1 MSLDNRNTSAQ
12 FKRAEQLKRWE
23 ESEMN
28 KKLSGV
34 PKSPSSRRIKFS
46 SGCIFLAACVAGDKE
61 EVEWLLKNGADI
73 DTANVDG
80 LTALHQACIDD
91 NLDMV
96 EFLVQKGADVNRKD
110 NEGWTPLHATA
121 SCGFLSIARYL
132 IENGADLAS
141 INSDGELAVDLASS
155 DAMEDL
161 IQHHLDEQ
169 GIDCD
174 EARQAEERIM
184 LSDATKWLRTDSS
197 DCDKAH
203 PKTGATAIHVAAAK
217 GYIGVL
223 KLLLEGRGDID
234 RQDVDGW
241 TPLHAAA
248 YWGQKEATQMLLN
261 ASADIDIQNYSGQLA
276 IDIAQEDI
284 VPLLKD
290 ARKNVKRTKRR
301 PPSHGNRITDNFEN
315 STETPTKVI
324 RVEMKP
330 IDSNKEK
337 EAGPVAVAH
346 DDDDEDVYQ
355 APSDVQEEPDEE
367 EESNEKDEEEE
378 EETVDD
384 TVDEELEEDEEEE
397 EEEVDEEE
405 EEEADEDDE
414 REEQEQV
421 VTIEKKQSPAED
433 VPDAIGTFS
442 YERVTAQSVQ
452 LQEASQ
458 PNQTEEAESE
468 EDEEE
473 EENGSVSSEP
483 YSSSNPSAD
492 SSVTESETDELLPR
506 PVPIIS
512 RPAPVPL
519 TTQIVAPKP
528 RVTETVDS
536 SSATTTAAPAT
547 NPLPPTAPWRRQRA
561 IPTPVPRQF
570 YEDQRQPAQQPSAVS
585 RATDDVDYANLYF
598 TSKRNQVSEKENKP
612 TEPDVILRRTQSF
625 ESDEKFY
632 QRYAELRA
640 RIQANSCPHT
650 ILPSTPINTKTS
662 TASNNN
668 NNNSSNTN
676 NNNNNNTTT
685 TAASTPASTISSYLV
700 QRSASLKD
708 HRTLRKTASNLV
720 LGSTTTTSPSSAT
733 ATATGPASG
742 VPTNTSIVPP
752 ATGTATAVSQA
763 TGNTTVTT
771 GAVSP
776 PTSPSG
782 TPTTTPTAGQIRS
795 SIPTP
800 ITNNNK
806 NIMINSNTD
815 NSSSTPFGDRYRKR
829 YEDQL
834 EVARKLPQTNNNSTI
849 VDHTMSTSVAG
860 AGANRSDNTPQ
871 DGTILTPG
879 SGNNAT
885 STTTTGIGTDTNK
898 NHSLFELNRKYI
910 EQAQKTKINNERNK
924 FLSSLNEKRQQQL
937 QEQQQGQSADRR
949 LAGKKQPEAAQAQTA
964 IEEPTEVKLI
974 ISSSTAA
981 APLLPAVVE
990 ANSTTAITPVTT
1002 SPSSNKL
1009 SPGNIFKNFFKSF
1022 VPPTRDEESETQRKA
1037 HAKRVRETR
1046 RSTQGVTLDEIKS
1059 AEQLVKKKNASGA
1072 GNEHDTMASAIGT
1085 SASTTTTT
1093 SSSPSSLSSSA
1104 SPSLTTTNNNTSTTT
1119 ISGTINDRVPSVGGD
1134 ITDQQQQVGGNH
1146 VAEGSDKDSSREV
1159 AVSAS
1164 FTIAAPGSSSLDDG
1178 GDGGGGG
1185 IRRHRRNV
1193 GGGNDEEEDDSKV
1206 TVSYTIS
1213 APVRQSSPSP
1223 RVNNSK
1229 ESTITG
1235 PAATGSDTAGGG
1247 ADVPVVSA
1255 TFHVPAA
1262 SDAGAVATTATI
1274 IRTSGTAGGVV
1285 SSSDSNTTNS
1295 TTITNTT
1302 TTSASSN
1309 TNHNTAATYTKRSLF
1324 DIDNANSLT
1333 LAEKLRH
1340 EANKYAITSVAD
1352 GELDSHP
1359 AVSRVP
1365 NSNSTTNSGGNSN
1378 SSSTNAPADNSA
1390 VSAAAAVPPSPTLR
1404 KVADSGAAST
1414 TGVTAERRPSW
1425 RLKVDGGSK
1434 FKLEDASTPNAATQS
1449 SSVASGSVYE
1459 SVPATQATEHGLTT
1473 TKLTSSSALAQRR
1486 AQQQNGDSTTTMTT
1500 GSSVAGSAIGSRP
1513 LSASGLAAG
1522 EQYNRVPG
1530 SVGST
1535 GELPTAAANSG
1546 TDTSPLH
1553 HLRRPPKS
1561 TAPGEENK
1569 ENDKENDSRTST
1581 TAQATQAVIQ
1591 RRRRQKRRST
1601 GVVSVGIED
1610 LDPDRQDSPVDG
1622 DDKETGSE
1630 RGRSRVGSTA
1640 SELDTANQP
1649 QDSTRENGG
1658 DCIDYKALYEQ
1669 EKADND
1675 KLKMALRKKDE
1686 EVVTLKAAL
1695 DRFTTATTKNN
1706 SLSELEKRERRAME
1720 RKMSEMEEELKLLQ
1734 KYKTENER
1742 LRAENRALTRV
1753 VSKLTTSAQ
1762 NQVHATATA
1771 ANKQ

>member
-12 FKRAEQLKRWE
+12 YKRAEQLKRWE

-28 KKLSGV
+28 KKLSGA

-141 INSDGELAVDLASS
+141 INSDGELAVDLANS

-169 GIDCD
+169 GIDCE

-184 LSDATKWLRTDSS
+184 LSDATKWLRTDSP

-261 ASADIDIQNYSGQLA
+261 ASADIDVQNYSGQLA
-276 IDIAQEDI
+276 IDIAQDDI

-290 ARKNVKRTKRR
+290 ARKNGKRTKRR

-324 RVEMKP
+324 RVEVKP

-337 EAGPVAVAH
+337 EAGGSVAVDYG
-346 DDDDEDVYQ
+346 DDDDGGETVAEALPESPQVAGDQ
-355 APSDVQEEPDEE
+355 EE
-367 EESNEKDEEEE
+367 EEAADEKDEEED
-378 EETVDD
+378 EETMDD
-384 TVDEELEEDEEEE
+384 TVDEALEEEEEAEEEEVEEEE
-397 EEEVDEEE
+397 EEEEEDAEEEEEQQEHVSAQASRPGEDVTDSSIGSVPYQQVLPSPAQINQTKDAESEEE
-405 EEEADEDDE
+405 EEE
-414 REEQEQV
+414 
-421 VTIEKKQSPAED
+421 
-433 VPDAIGTFS
+433 
-442 YERVTAQSVQ
+442 
-452 LQEASQ
+452 
-458 PNQTEEAESE
+458 
-468 EDEEE
+468 EEE

-492 SSVTESETDELLPR
+492 SSMTESET
-506 PVPIIS
+506 V
-512 RPAPVPL
+512 
-519 TTQIVAPKP
+519 
-528 RVTETVDS
+528 
-536 SSATTTAAPAT
+536 
-547 NPLPPTAPWRRQRA
+547 
-561 IPTPVPRQF
+561 
-570 YEDQRQPAQQPSAVS
+570 
-585 RATDDVDYANLYF
+585 
-598 TSKRNQVSEKENKP
+598 VSEKENKP

-668 NNNSSNTN
+668 NNNSSNN
-676 NNNNNNTTT
+676 NNNNNSTTTTT
-685 TAASTPASTISSYLV
+685 TATTPASNISSYLV

-708 HRTLRKTASNLV
+708 HRTLRKTTSNLV
-720 LGSTTTTSPSSAT
+720 LGSTTTSPSS
-733 ATATGPASG
+733 ATGPASG
-742 VPTNTSIVPP
+742 ATTNLVPP
-752 ATGTATAVSQA
+752 AATGTGAAN
-763 TGNTTVTT
+763 NTTGSTT
-771 GAVSP
+771 GSSGAVSP

-782 TPTTTPTAGQIRS
+782 TPTTTPTAGQIR
-795 SIPTP
+795 
-800 ITNNNK
+800 
-806 NIMINSNTD
+806 
-815 NSSSTPFGDRYRKR
+815 R
-829 YEDQL
+829 
-834 EVARKLPQTNNNSTI
+834 
-849 VDHTMSTSVAG
+849 
-860 AGANRSDNTPQ
+860 
-871 DGTILTPG
+871 
-879 SGNNAT
+879 
-885 STTTTGIGTDTNK
+885 
-898 NHSLFELNRKYI
+898 
-910 EQAQKTKINNERNK
+910 
-924 FLSSLNEKRQQQL
+924 
-937 QEQQQGQSADRR
+937 
-949 LAGKKQPEAAQAQTA
+949 
-964 IEEPTEVKLI
+964 
-974 ISSSTAA
+974 
-981 APLLPAVVE
+981 
-990 ANSTTAITPVTT
+990 
-1002 SPSSNKL
+1002 
-1009 SPGNIFKNFFKSF
+1009 SF

-1059 AEQLVKKKNASGA
+1059 AEQLVKKKNATGT
-1072 GNEHDTMASAIGT
+1072 GNENDTMAPAT
-1085 SASTTTTT
+1085 ATATTTTT
-1093 SSSPSSLSSSA
+1093 TTPSSPSSLSSTA
-1104 SPSLTTTNNNTSTTT
+1104 SPSFT
-1119 ISGTINDRVPSVGGD
+1119 NDRVPAVGSTG
-1134 ITDQQQQVGGNH
+1134 DQQQQGSNH
-1146 VAEGSDKDSSREV
+1146 VTEGSVAHDATGGSGGGGSTKVEEI

-1164 FTIAAPGSSSLDDG
+1164 FTLAAPGSSLDDG

-1185 IRRHRRNV
+1185 GGGGGHRRHRRSV
-1193 GGGNDEEEDDSKV
+1193 AGMDDEEEDDSKV

-1223 RVNNSK
+1223 RAVASAAAVSNSK
-1229 ESTITG
+1229 ESADPLDGTG
-1235 PAATGSDTAGGG
+1235 AG
-1247 ADVPVVSA
+1247 DVPAVTA

-1262 SDAGAVATTATI
+1262 ASEPMVATSAT
-1274 IRTSGTAGGVV
+1274 IRTSSGAAGGVV
-1285 SSSDSNTTNS
+1285 SNSDSNTT
-1295 TTITNTT
+1295 TT
-1302 TTSASSN
+1302 TTTNNTSNSNNNNTSASSN
-1309 TNHNTAATYTKRSLF
+1309 TNHNTAATTTTTTYTKRSLF

-1340 EANKYAITSVAD
+1340 EANKYAIAAVAD
-1352 GELDSHP
+1352 GDLDSHLV
-1359 AVSRVP
+1359 ARVP
-1365 NSNSTTNSGGNSN
+1365 ASNSGTTNSGGGGGESN
-1378 SSSTNAPADNSA
+1378 STSTNAPADNSA
-1390 VSAAAAVPPSPTLR
+1390 ASAGAAVPPSPTLR
-1404 KVADSGAAST
+1404 KADPATTTT

-1449 SSVASGSVYE
+1449 SSVASGGSVYE
-1459 SVPATQATEHGLTT
+1459 PSGPANQAPEHGLTT

-1486 AQQQNGDSTTTMTT
+1486 AQQQNGDSSSTATT
-1500 GSSVAGSAIGSRP
+1500 GTTSSSVASSRP
-1513 LSASGLAAG
+1513 LSAPASGLAAG

-1530 SVGST
+1530 SAASAAGEQQQT
-1535 GELPTAAANSG
+1535 GAAA
-1546 TDTSPLH
+1546 TDPNSPLH

-1561 TAPGEENK
+1561 AGEENK
-1569 ENDKENDSRTST
+1569 ENDKENDSRS

-1601 GVVSVGIED
+1601 GVVSVGMED

-1622 DDKETGSE
+1622 DEKETGSE

-1762 NQVHATATA
+1762 NQIHAS
-1771 ANKQ
+1771 KQ

>member
-23 ESEMN
+23 ESEIN

-276 IDIAQEDI
+276 IDIAQDDI

-301 PPSHGNRITDNFEN
+301 PPSHGNRITDNLEN

-324 RVEMKP
+324 RVEVKP

-337 EAGPVAVAH
+337 E
-346 DDDDEDVYQ
+346 
-355 APSDVQEEPDEE
+355 
-367 EESNEKDEEEE
+367 
-378 EETVDD
+378 
-384 TVDEELEEDEEEE
+384 
-397 EEEVDEEE
+397 
-405 EEEADEDDE
+405 
-414 REEQEQV
+414 
-421 VTIEKKQSPAED
+421 
-433 VPDAIGTFS
+433 
-442 YERVTAQSVQ
+442 
-452 LQEASQ
+452 
-458 PNQTEEAESE
+458 
-468 EDEEE
+468 
-473 EENGSVSSEP
+473 
-483 YSSSNPSAD
+483 
-492 SSVTESETDELLPR
+492 
-506 PVPIIS
+506 
-512 RPAPVPL
+512 
-519 TTQIVAPKP
+519 
-528 RVTETVDS
+528 
-536 SSATTTAAPAT
+536 
-547 NPLPPTAPWRRQRA
+547 
-561 IPTPVPRQF
+561 
-570 YEDQRQPAQQPSAVS
+570 
-585 RATDDVDYANLYF
+585 
-598 TSKRNQVSEKENKP
+598 VSEKENKP

-662 TASNNN
+662 SASNNN

-676 NNNNNNTTT
+676 NNNNNTTT
-685 TAASTPASTISSYLV
+685 TTVSTPTSNISSYLV

-720 LGSTTTTSPSSAT
+720 IGSTTTSPSSAT
-733 ATATGPASG
+733 GPMSG
-742 VPTNTSIVPP
+742 IPTNTSIVPP

-763 TGNTTVTT
+763 TNNTTGNANATS

-782 TPTTTPTAGQIRS
+782 TPTTTPTAGQIR
-795 SIPTP
+795 
-800 ITNNNK
+800 
-806 NIMINSNTD
+806 
-815 NSSSTPFGDRYRKR
+815 R
-829 YEDQL
+829 
-834 EVARKLPQTNNNSTI
+834 
-849 VDHTMSTSVAG
+849 
-860 AGANRSDNTPQ
+860 
-871 DGTILTPG
+871 
-879 SGNNAT
+879 
-885 STTTTGIGTDTNK
+885 
-898 NHSLFELNRKYI
+898 
-910 EQAQKTKINNERNK
+910 
-924 FLSSLNEKRQQQL
+924 
-937 QEQQQGQSADRR
+937 
-949 LAGKKQPEAAQAQTA
+949 
-964 IEEPTEVKLI
+964 
-974 ISSSTAA
+974 
-981 APLLPAVVE
+981 
-990 ANSTTAITPVTT
+990 
-1002 SPSSNKL
+1002 
-1009 SPGNIFKNFFKSF
+1009 SF

-1059 AEQLVKKKNASGA
+1059 AEQLVKKKNASGS
-1072 GNEHDTMASAIGT
+1072 GNENDTTALVTAT
-1085 SASTTTTT
+1085 SASTTITP
-1093 SSSPSSLSSSA
+1093 SSPSSLSSST
-1104 SPSLTTTNNNTSTTT
+1104 SPSFTNNANATT
-1119 ISGTINDRVPSVGGD
+1119 ISGTASINDRVPSVGE
-1134 ITDQQQQVGGNH
+1134 ISDQQQQRGNH
-1146 VAEGSDKDSSREV
+1146 VAEGLGKGSSSEVKMDDV
-1159 AVSAS
+1159 AVCAS
-1164 FTIAAPGSSSLDDG
+1164 FTLAAPGTSSEGG
-1178 GDGGGGG
+1178 GDGGGGN
-1185 IRRHRRNV
+1185 RRHRRSV
-1193 GGGNDEEEDDSKV
+1193 GGNDGEEDDSKV

-1223 RVNNSK
+1223 RTTVNNSK
-1229 ESTITG
+1229 ESTD
-1235 PAATGSDTAGGG
+1235 PLAGSDMGG
-1247 ADVPVVSA
+1247 DVPVVSA
-1255 TFHVPAA
+1255 TFHVPAV
-1262 SDAGAVATTATI
+1262 SDAEGVATTATI
-1274 IRTSGTAGGVV
+1274 RTTATAGGIV
-1285 SSSDSNTTNS
+1285 SNSDSNTTS
-1295 TTITNTT
+1295 TITNTT
-1302 TTSASSN
+1302 SNNNTTSASSN

-1340 EANKYAITSVAD
+1340 EANKYAIAAVAD
-1352 GELDSHP
+1352 GDLDSHL
-1359 AVSRVP
+1359 VTRVP
-1365 NSNSTTNSGGNSN
+1365 NSNSTTNSGGESNSN
-1378 SSSTNAPADNSA
+1378 SGSSTNAPVDNSA
-1390 VSAAAAVPPSPTLR
+1390 VSAAAAGSAVPPSPTLR
-1404 KVADSGAAST
+1404 KSADSVAT
-1414 TGVTAERRPSW
+1414 TGATAERRPSW

-1449 SSVASGSVYE
+1449 SSVATGSVYE

-1486 AQQQNGDSTTTMTT
+1486 AQQQNGDSTTTGTT
-1500 GSSVAGSAIGSRP
+1500 GSSIAGTAGSRP
-1513 LSASGLAAG
+1513 LSTSGLAAG

-1530 SVGST
+1530 SAASA
-1535 GELPTAAANSG
+1535 GEQTATANSG
-1546 TDTSPLH
+1546 DASPLH

-1561 TAPGEENK
+1561 TTGGEENK
-1569 ENDKENDSRTST
+1569 ENDKENDNRS

-1601 GVVSVGIED
+1601 GVVSMGIED

-1640 SELDTANQP
+1640 SELDTGNQP

-1686 EVVTLKAAL
+1686 EVVTLKGAL

-1762 NQVHATATA
+1762 NQVHA
-1771 ANKQ
+1771 NKQ

>member
-23 ESEMN
+23 ESEIN

-276 IDIAQEDI
+276 IDIAQDDI

-301 PPSHGNRITDNFEN
+301 PPSHGNRITDNLEN

-324 RVEMKP
+324 RVEVKP

-337 EAGPVAVAH
+337 EAGSVAVAH
-346 DDDDEDVYQ
+346 DDDDEDVHVAQ
-355 APSDVQEEPDEE
+355 QEPSYGPEEPEE

-378 EETVDD
+378 EETMDD
-384 TVDEELEEDEEEE
+384 TVDEELDEEEAEEDEEEE
-397 EEEVDEEE
+397 EEEEEG
-405 EEEADEDDE
+405 DEDD
-414 REEQEQV
+414 EQEQV
-421 VTIEKKQSPAED
+421 VAIEKTKHSAQD
-433 VPDAIGTFS
+433 VPDSIGGGLS
-442 YERVTAQSVQ
+442 YQRVTGQAIRLDGDNQSNQ
-452 LQEASQ
+452 LKDAD
-458 PNQTEEAESE
+458 SE
-468 EDEEE
+468 VEEE
-473 EENGSVSSEP
+473 EDASVSSEP

-492 SSVTESETDELLPR
+492 SSLTESETDELLPR

-519 TTQIVAPKP
+519 TTQIVVPKA
-528 RVTETVDS
+528 RVTESVH
-536 SSATTTAAPAT
+536 SANTTTAVPVN
-547 NPLPPTAPWRRQRA
+547 NPPPPTAPWRRQRA

-570 YEDQRQPAQQPSAVS
+570 YEDQPTQPATVS
-585 RATDDVDYANLYF
+585 RSTDDVDYANLYF
-598 TSKRNQVSEKENKP
+598 TSKRNLSEKENKP

-625 ESDEKFY
+625 ESDEK
-632 QRYAELRA
+632 
-640 RIQANSCPHT
+640 
-650 ILPSTPINTKTS
+650 
-662 TASNNN
+662 
-668 NNNSSNTN
+668 
-676 NNNNNNTTT
+676 
-685 TAASTPASTISSYLV
+685 
-700 QRSASLKD
+700 
-708 HRTLRKTASNLV
+708 KTASNLV
-720 LGSTTTTSPSSAT
+720 IGSTTTSPSSAT
-733 ATATGPASG
+733 GPMSG
-742 VPTNTSIVPP
+742 IPTNTSIVPP

-763 TGNTTVTT
+763 TNNTTGNANATS

-782 TPTTTPTAGQIRS
+782 TPTTTPTAGQIR
-795 SIPTP
+795 
-800 ITNNNK
+800 
-806 NIMINSNTD
+806 
-815 NSSSTPFGDRYRKR
+815 R
-829 YEDQL
+829 
-834 EVARKLPQTNNNSTI
+834 
-849 VDHTMSTSVAG
+849 
-860 AGANRSDNTPQ
+860 
-871 DGTILTPG
+871 
-879 SGNNAT
+879 
-885 STTTTGIGTDTNK
+885 
-898 NHSLFELNRKYI
+898 
-910 EQAQKTKINNERNK
+910 
-924 FLSSLNEKRQQQL
+924 
-937 QEQQQGQSADRR
+937 
-949 LAGKKQPEAAQAQTA
+949 
-964 IEEPTEVKLI
+964 
-974 ISSSTAA
+974 
-981 APLLPAVVE
+981 
-990 ANSTTAITPVTT
+990 
-1002 SPSSNKL
+1002 
-1009 SPGNIFKNFFKSF
+1009 SF

-1059 AEQLVKKKNASGA
+1059 AEQLVKKKNASGS
-1072 GNEHDTMASAIGT
+1072 GNENDTTALVTAT
-1085 SASTTTTT
+1085 SASTTITP
-1093 SSSPSSLSSSA
+1093 SSPSSLSSST
-1104 SPSLTTTNNNTSTTT
+1104 SPSFTNNANATT
-1119 ISGTINDRVPSVGGD
+1119 ISGTASINDRVPSVGE
-1134 ITDQQQQVGGNH
+1134 ISDQQQQRGNH
-1146 VAEGSDKDSSREV
+1146 VAEGLGKGSSSEVKMDDV
-1159 AVSAS
+1159 AVCAS
-1164 FTIAAPGSSSLDDG
+1164 FTLAAPGTSSEGG
-1178 GDGGGGG
+1178 GDGGGGN
-1185 IRRHRRNV
+1185 RRHRRSV
-1193 GGGNDEEEDDSKV
+1193 GGNDGEEDDSKV

-1223 RVNNSK
+1223 RTTVNNSK
-1229 ESTITG
+1229 ESTD
-1235 PAATGSDTAGGG
+1235 PLAGSDMGG
-1247 ADVPVVSA
+1247 DVPVVSA
-1255 TFHVPAA
+1255 TFHVPAV
-1262 SDAGAVATTATI
+1262 SDAEGVATTATI
-1274 IRTSGTAGGVV
+1274 RTTATAGGIV
-1285 SSSDSNTTNS
+1285 SNSDSNTTS
-1295 TTITNTT
+1295 TITNTT
-1302 TTSASSN
+1302 SNNNTTSASSN

-1340 EANKYAITSVAD
+1340 EANKYAIAAVAD
-1352 GELDSHP
+1352 GDLDSHL
-1359 AVSRVP
+1359 VTRVP
-1365 NSNSTTNSGGNSN
+1365 NSNSTTNSGGESNSN
-1378 SSSTNAPADNSA
+1378 SGSSTNAPVDNSA
-1390 VSAAAAVPPSPTLR
+1390 VSAAAAGSAVPPSPTLR
-1404 KVADSGAAST
+1404 KSADSVAT
-1414 TGVTAERRPSW
+1414 TGATAERRPSW

-1449 SSVASGSVYE
+1449 SSVATGSVYE

-1486 AQQQNGDSTTTMTT
+1486 AQQQNGDSTTTGTT
-1500 GSSVAGSAIGSRP
+1500 GSSIAGTAGSRP
-1513 LSASGLAAG
+1513 LSTSGLAAG

-1530 SVGST
+1530 SAASA
-1535 GELPTAAANSG
+1535 GEQTATANSG
-1546 TDTSPLH
+1546 DASPLH

-1561 TAPGEENK
+1561 TTGGEENK
-1569 ENDKENDSRTST
+1569 ENDKENDNRS

-1601 GVVSVGIED
+1601 GVVSMGIED

-1640 SELDTANQP
+1640 SELDTGNQP

-1686 EVVTLKAAL
+1686 EVVTLKGAL

-1762 NQVHATATA
+1762 NQVHA
-1771 ANKQ
+1771 NKQ

>member
-12 FKRAEQLKRWE
+12 YKRAEQLKRWE

-141 INSDGELAVDLASS
+141 INSDGELAVDLANS

-169 GIDCD
+169 GIDCE

-184 LSDATKWLRTDSS
+184 LSDATKWLRTDSP

-261 ASADIDIQNYSGQLA
+261 ASADIDVQNYSGQLA
-276 IDIAQEDI
+276 IDIAQDDI

-290 ARKNVKRTKRR
+290 ARKNGKRTKRR

-324 RVEMKP
+324 RVEVKP

-337 EAGPVAVAH
+337 EAGGSVAVDYGDDDVDDGGENVAEALPESPPVAG
-346 DDDDEDVYQ
+346 DQ
-355 APSDVQEEPDEE
+355 
-367 EESNEKDEEEE
+367 
-378 EETVDD
+378 
-384 TVDEELEEDEEEE
+384 
-397 EEEVDEEE
+397 EE
-405 EEEADEDDE
+405 EEEADEKDEEEDEETMDDTVDE
-414 REEQEQV
+414 ALEEEEEVEEEEVEEEEEEEEEAGEEEEEQQEHVSAQ
-421 VTIEKKQSPAED
+421 ENRPGED
-433 VPDAIGTFS
+433 VTDSSIGS
-442 YERVTAQSVQ
+442 VPCQQVLPLPAQI
-452 LQEASQ
+452 
-458 PNQTEEAESE
+458 NQTKDAESDE
-468 EDEEE
+468 EEEEEE

-492 SSVTESETDELLPR
+492 SSMTESETDELLPR

-512 RPAPVPL
+512 RPTPVPL

-528 RVTETVDS
+528 RVTEPPVPS
-536 SSATTTAAPAT
+536 NNAAPAVAN
-547 NPLPPTAPWRRQRA
+547 NPAAPPTAPWRRARA
-561 IPTPVPRQF
+561 VPTPVPRQF
-570 YEDQRQPAQQPSAVS
+570 YEEAQQPPA
-585 RATDDVDYANLYF
+585 DDVVDYANLVF
-598 TSKRNQVSEKENKP
+598 TSKRNLVSEKENKP

-668 NNNSSNTN
+668 NNSSN
-676 NNNNNNTTT
+676 NNNNNNNNSTTNNSSGTTT
-685 TAASTPASTISSYLV
+685 TPASNISSYLV

-708 HRTLRKTASNLV
+708 HRTLRKTTSNLV
-720 LGSTTTTSPSSAT
+720 LGSTTTSPSS
-733 ATATGPASG
+733 ATGPASG
-742 VPTNTSIVPP
+742 ATTNLVPP
-752 ATGTATAVSQA
+752 AATGTGAAN
-763 TGNTTVTT
+763 NTTGSTT
-771 GAVSP
+771 GSSGAVSP

-800 ITNNNK
+800 ITLNSHK
-806 NIMINSNTD
+806 NTTMSNNTD
-815 NSSSTPFGDRYRKR
+815 NSSSTTTTTTPFGDRYRKR
-829 YEDQL
+829 YEDQP
-834 EVARKLPQTNNNSTI
+834 ETVRKPSATNST
-849 VDHTMSTSVAG
+849 VANDHTS
-860 AGANRSDNTPQ
+860 
-871 DGTILTPG
+871 
-879 SGNNAT
+879 
-885 STTTTGIGTDTNK
+885 STTTTSAPEAADHTAHETTLTPATGPETNK

-937 QEQQQGQSADRR
+937 QEQQQQEQQQQRR
-949 LAGKKQPEAAQAQTA
+949 QQPAEQPRGGGRYDGRPGKPEASQEEASF
-964 IEEPTEVKLI
+964 EEPAAVKLI
-974 ISSSTAA
+974 MPSYTAA
-981 APLLPAVVE
+981 PVPAAVLE
-990 ANSTTAITPVTT
+990 QQPPAGTTPVTT

-1059 AEQLVKKKNASGA
+1059 AEQLVKKKNATGS
-1072 GNEHDTMASAIGT
+1072 GNE
-1085 SASTTTTT
+1085 
-1093 SSSPSSLSSSA
+1093 
-1104 SPSLTTTNNNTSTTT
+1104 
-1119 ISGTINDRVPSVGGD
+1119 
-1134 ITDQQQQVGGNH
+1134 
-1146 VAEGSDKDSSREV
+1146 
-1159 AVSAS
+1159 
-1164 FTIAAPGSSSLDDG
+1164 
-1178 GDGGGGG
+1178 
-1185 IRRHRRNV
+1185 
-1193 GGGNDEEEDDSKV
+1193 
-1206 TVSYTIS
+1206 
-1213 APVRQSSPSP
+1213 
-1223 RVNNSK
+1223 
-1229 ESTITG
+1229 
-1235 PAATGSDTAGGG
+1235 
-1247 ADVPVVSA
+1247 
-1255 TFHVPAA
+1255 
-1262 SDAGAVATTATI
+1262 
-1274 IRTSGTAGGVV
+1274 
-1285 SSSDSNTTNS
+1285 
-1295 TTITNTT
+1295 
-1302 TTSASSN
+1302 
-1309 TNHNTAATYTKRSLF
+1309 
-1324 DIDNANSLT
+1324 
-1333 LAEKLRH
+1333 
-1340 EANKYAITSVAD
+1340 
-1352 GELDSHP
+1352 
-1359 AVSRVP
+1359 
-1365 NSNSTTNSGGNSN
+1365 
-1378 SSSTNAPADNSA
+1378 
-1390 VSAAAAVPPSPTLR
+1390 
-1404 KVADSGAAST
+1404 
-1414 TGVTAERRPSW
+1414 
-1425 RLKVDGGSK
+1425 

-1449 SSVASGSVYE
+1449 SSVASSGSVYE
-1459 SVPATQATEHGLTT
+1459 PSGPANQAPEHGLTT

-1486 AQQQNGDSTTTMTT
+1486 AQQQNGDSSTATT
-1500 GSSVAGSAIGSRP
+1500 GTTSSNVASSRP
-1513 LSASGLAAG
+1513 LSAPASGLAAG

-1530 SVGST
+1530 SAA
-1535 GELPTAAANSG
+1535 TAAGEQQTVAAA
-1546 TDTSPLH
+1546 TDPNSPLH

-1561 TAPGEENK
+1561 AGEENK
-1569 ENDKENDSRTST
+1569 ENDKENDSRS

-1601 GVVSVGIED
+1601 GVVSVGMED

-1622 DDKETGSE
+1622 DEKETGSE

-1762 NQVHATATA
+1762 NQIHAS
-1771 ANKQ
+1771 KQ

>member
-12 FKRAEQLKRWE
+12 YKRAEQLKRWE

-141 INSDGELAVDLASS
+141 INSDGELAVDLANS

-169 GIDCD
+169 GIDCE

-184 LSDATKWLRTDSS
+184 LSDATKWLRTDSP

-261 ASADIDIQNYSGQLA
+261 ASADIDVQNYSGQLA
-276 IDIAQEDI
+276 IDIAQDDI

-290 ARKNVKRTKRR
+290 ARKNGKRTKRR

-324 RVEMKP
+324 RVEVKP

-337 EAGPVAVAH
+337 EV
-346 DDDDEDVYQ
+346 
-355 APSDVQEEPDEE
+355 
-367 EESNEKDEEEE
+367 
-378 EETVDD
+378 
-384 TVDEELEEDEEEE
+384 
-397 EEEVDEEE
+397 
-405 EEEADEDDE
+405 
-414 REEQEQV
+414 
-421 VTIEKKQSPAED
+421 
-433 VPDAIGTFS
+433 
-442 YERVTAQSVQ
+442 
-452 LQEASQ
+452 
-458 PNQTEEAESE
+458 
-468 EDEEE
+468 
-473 EENGSVSSEP
+473 
-483 YSSSNPSAD
+483 
-492 SSVTESETDELLPR
+492 
-506 PVPIIS
+506 
-512 RPAPVPL
+512 
-519 TTQIVAPKP
+519 
-528 RVTETVDS
+528 
-536 SSATTTAAPAT
+536 
-547 NPLPPTAPWRRQRA
+547 
-561 IPTPVPRQF
+561 
-570 YEDQRQPAQQPSAVS
+570 
-585 RATDDVDYANLYF
+585 
-598 TSKRNQVSEKENKP
+598 VSEKENKP

-668 NNNSSNTN
+668 NNSSN
-676 NNNNNNTTT
+676 NNNNNNNNSTTNNSSGTTT
-685 TAASTPASTISSYLV
+685 TPASNISSYLV

-708 HRTLRKTASNLV
+708 HRTLRKTTSNLV
-720 LGSTTTTSPSSAT
+720 LGSTTTSPSS
-733 ATATGPASG
+733 ATGPASG
-742 VPTNTSIVPP
+742 ATTNLVPP
-752 ATGTATAVSQA
+752 AATGTGAAN
-763 TGNTTVTT
+763 NTTGSTT
-771 GAVSP
+771 GSSGAVSP

-800 ITNNNK
+800 ITLNSHK
-806 NIMINSNTD
+806 NTTMSNNTD
-815 NSSSTPFGDRYRKR
+815 NSSSTTTTTTPFGDRYRKR
-829 YEDQL
+829 YEDQP
-834 EVARKLPQTNNNSTI
+834 ETVRKPSATNST
-849 VDHTMSTSVAG
+849 VANDHTS
-860 AGANRSDNTPQ
+860 
-871 DGTILTPG
+871 
-879 SGNNAT
+879 
-885 STTTTGIGTDTNK
+885 STTTTSAPEAADHTAHETTLTPATGPETNK

-937 QEQQQGQSADRR
+937 QEQQQQEQQQQRR
-949 LAGKKQPEAAQAQTA
+949 QQPAEQPRGGGRYDGRPGKPEASQEEASF
-964 IEEPTEVKLI
+964 EEPAAVKLI
-974 ISSSTAA
+974 MPSYTAA
-981 APLLPAVVE
+981 PVPAAVLE
-990 ANSTTAITPVTT
+990 QQPPAGTTPVTT

-1059 AEQLVKKKNASGA
+1059 AEQLVKKKNATGS
-1072 GNEHDTMASAIGT
+1072 GNENDTMAPAT
-1085 SASTTTTT
+1085 ATATTTTT
-1093 SSSPSSLSSSA
+1093 TPSSPSSLSSTA
-1104 SPSLTTTNNNTSTTT
+1104 SPSFT
-1119 ISGTINDRVPSVGGD
+1119 NDRVPAVGSTG
-1134 ITDQQQQVGGNH
+1134 DQQQQQGSNHVTEGSAAQDAAGGGVGG
-1146 VAEGSDKDSSREV
+1146 GSTKVEEI

-1164 FTIAAPGSSSLDDG
+1164 FTLAAPGSSLDDG

-1185 IRRHRRNV
+1185 GGGGGHRRHRRSV
-1193 GGGNDEEEDDSKV
+1193 AGMDEEEDDSKV

-1223 RVNNSK
+1223 RAVAAAAAAVSNSK
-1229 ESTITG
+1229 ESADPLDGTG
-1235 PAATGSDTAGGG
+1235 AG
-1247 ADVPVVSA
+1247 DVPAVTA
-1255 TFHVPAA
+1255 TFHVPATA
-1262 SDAGAVATTATI
+1262 SEPMVATSAT
-1274 IRTSGTAGGVV
+1274 IRTSSGAAGGVV
-1285 SSSDSNTTNS
+1285 SNSDSNTT
-1295 TTITNTT
+1295 TTNTSNSNNNN
-1302 TTSASSN
+1302 TSASFN
-1309 TNHNTAATYTKRSLF
+1309 TNHNTAATTTTYTKRSLF

-1340 EANKYAITSVAD
+1340 EANKYAIAAVAD
-1352 GELDSHP
+1352 GDLDSHLV
-1359 AVSRVP
+1359 ARVP
-1365 NSNSTTNSGGNSN
+1365 GSNSGTTNSGGGDESN
-1378 SSSTNAPADNSA
+1378 STSTNAPADNSA
-1390 VSAAAAVPPSPTLR
+1390 ASAGAAVPPSPTLR
-1404 KVADSGAAST
+1404 KADPATTTT

-1449 SSVASGSVYE
+1449 SSVASSGSVYE
-1459 SVPATQATEHGLTT
+1459 PSGPANQAPEHGLTT

-1486 AQQQNGDSTTTMTT
+1486 AQQQNGDSSTATT
-1500 GSSVAGSAIGSRP
+1500 GTTSSNVASSRP
-1513 LSASGLAAG
+1513 LSAPASGLAAG

-1530 SVGST
+1530 SAA
-1535 GELPTAAANSG
+1535 TAAGEQQTVAAA
-1546 TDTSPLH
+1546 TDPNSPLH

-1561 TAPGEENK
+1561 AGEENK
-1569 ENDKENDSRTST
+1569 ENDKENDSRS

-1601 GVVSVGIED
+1601 GVVSVGMED

-1622 DDKETGSE
+1622 DEKETGSE

-1762 NQVHATATA
+1762 NQIHAS
-1771 ANKQ
+1771 KQ